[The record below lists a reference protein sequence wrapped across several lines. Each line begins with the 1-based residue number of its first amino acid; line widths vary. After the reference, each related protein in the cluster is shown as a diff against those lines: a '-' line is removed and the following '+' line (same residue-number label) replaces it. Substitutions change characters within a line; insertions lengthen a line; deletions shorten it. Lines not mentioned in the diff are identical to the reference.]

1 MSGRRIAPWIAVV
14 LGLGLAGCGEPEV
27 VNAVNVKIVEME
39 DYTYS
44 AGYGNGCRFTVQ
56 IVNNTEDQLEKL
68 EAFITEDG
76 DFLFSV
82 STELPPMGATQ
93 RTHDVQQNR
102 RCRDI
107 GKSLDLRK
115 NKCTMSTIS
124 EEECFAFLQLVP
136 DA

>member
-1 MSGRRIAPWIAVV
+1 MCVV
-14 LGLGLAGCGEPEV
+14 LGIGLSACGEPEV
-27 VNAVNVKIVEME
+27 VNAINVRIVEME

-68 EAFITEDG
+68 EAFVTEDG
-76 DFLFSV
+76 EFLFSV
-82 STELPPMGATQ
+82 SAELPPMGASQ

-102 RCRDI
+102 RCREI
-107 GKSLDLRK
+107 GKTLDLRK
-115 NKCTMSTIS
+115 NKCDMGTIS
-124 EEECFAFLQLVP
+124 EDECFAFMQLIP